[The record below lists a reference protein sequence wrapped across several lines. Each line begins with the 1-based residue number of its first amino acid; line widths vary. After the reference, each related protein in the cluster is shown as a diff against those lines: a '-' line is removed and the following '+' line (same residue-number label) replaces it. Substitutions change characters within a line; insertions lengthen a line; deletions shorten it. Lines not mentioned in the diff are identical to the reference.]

1 MIIGGIILALLA
13 ASCTAVAVLVAVTA
27 ETSTQVWIASYFG
40 VIFFA
45 LTFGTVKCL
54 IADIRDR

>member
-13 ASCTAVAVLVAVTA
+13 ASCTAVAVLVA